1 MPIERIEI
9 FVTDLPTRLQ
19 RQVSSGS
26 YDTGPS
32 GRLIGKPVLVRISAD
47 GMIGYGQIRPITPG
61 HFLPDTVHS
70 VVSAV
75 RDVYGPLLIGRDL
88 FALESI
94 WETFD
99 QRLPGNVNAR
109 ALLDHA
115 LHDAMGKALGVPVYQ
130 LLGGLCQ
137 PRIPLE
143 WSVSM
148 ADSATAMVA
157 EARRAVEEHGI
168 RILCLKA
175 GGPDG
180 WERDVRN
187 FASVREALGSGVSI
201 GVDPNC
207 GWSVDEAIRAVRAM
221 TTYGLAYVEQPV
233 ERHDHAGLATV
244 RRAADGV
251 PVMADESVMT
261 LHDAHALATSR
272 AVDVFCMKL
281 YKMGGLRQAKKIAA
295 VAESANIRVNIGGL
309 AVLSQ
314 LEAAAGAHF
323 YASTA
328 ASRVMPAA
336 EFVFGLGVIGPDPLV
351 PETDF
356 LPRDGYVEVPRGP
369 GLGVTIDERALAKH
383 TLLREVVA

>member
-32 GRLIGKPVLVRISAD
+32 GQLIGKPVLVRISAD
-47 GMIGYGQIRPITPG
+47 GVSGYGQIRPITPG

-75 RDVYGPLLIGRDL
+75 RDVYGPLLIARDL

-99 QRLPGNVNAR
+99 RRLPGNLNAR

-115 LHDAMGKALGVPVYQ
+115 LHDAMGKALGVPAYQ

-148 ADSATAMVA
+148 ADSPTTMVT

-168 RILCLKA
+168 RVLCLKA
-175 GGPDG
+175 GGPGG

-187 FASVREALGSGVSI
+187 FAAVREALGDGVSI

-207 GWSVDEAIRAVRAM
+207 GWPVDEAIRAVRAM

-233 ERHDHAGLATV
+233 ERHDHAGLAAI
-244 RRAADGV
+244 RRAAAGV
-251 PVMADESVMT
+251 AVMADESVMT
-261 LHDAHALATSR
+261 LQDAHALATSR

-295 VAESANIRVNIGGL
+295 VAESANIRVNVGGL

-314 LEAAAGAHF
+314 LEAAAGAHL

-328 ASRVMPAA
+328 ANRVMPAA

-356 LPRDGYVEVPRGP
+356 LARDGYVEVPRGP